1 MEGWIK
7 IHRKMT
13 EWEWYADINV
23 CRLFLHLL
31 LSANYETKT
40 WHGMTIERGQII
52 VGRQQLAKETGL
64 SEQQVRTAI
73 HKLKITNNLT
83 IKSTNKFSIIT
94 ICNYD
99 RYQDCESI
107 DQPTNQPTNQPQNNQ
122 QITTTKEIKKKRNKE
137 YINPLYPLFDDADAE
152 NAQPTTNDP
161 TPSEER
167 KKVAPKKE
175 RFDVEAAIADE
186 PDEIK
191 QMLRRWIDY
200 KKKQHNFSYKSE
212 ASFKAFINNLRKLS
226 NDDASLA
233 AAIIDQSIANGWKG
247 IFTLKSVKY
256 GNDWTSNLNAAERAA
271 KCVEMGNAIAARLWN
286 R

>member
-7 IHRKMT
+7 LHRRILD
-13 EWEWYADINV
+13 WEWFDDDATFKV
-23 CRLFLHLL
+23 FVWLL
-31 LSANYETKT
+31 LNANREPQT
-40 WHGMTIERGQII
+40 WHGVPIGRGQIMTSI
-52 VGRQQLAKETGL
+52 EKISKATNHSVRNIRTIIDRLKST
-64 SEQQVRTAI
+64 SE
-73 HKLKITNNLT
+73 LT

-94 ICNYD
+94 ICSYD
-99 RYQDCESI
+99 SYQRSESDERQAERQASRQSSDKHYI
-107 DQPTNQPTNQPQNNQ
+107 NK
-122 QITTTKEIKKKRNKE
+122 KEKNKE
-137 YINPLYPLFDDADAE
+137 YINPLYPLFDDDDADAE

-186 PDEIK
+186 PDDIK
-191 QMLRRWIDY
+191 AILQRWIDY